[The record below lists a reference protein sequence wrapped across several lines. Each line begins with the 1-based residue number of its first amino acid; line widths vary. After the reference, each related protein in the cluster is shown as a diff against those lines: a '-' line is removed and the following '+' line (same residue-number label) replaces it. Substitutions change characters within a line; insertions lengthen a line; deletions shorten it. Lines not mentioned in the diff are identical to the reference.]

1 MYECSLCFHSLPAV
15 HSPLSNQDNSKRKLA
30 HNLPSLMGFPDGSA
44 GKESAL
50 MQETSETQVQS
61 LFEEDPLEEEMAT
74 HCSILPRESHGQRGL
89 VRSMGSPRVGHD

>member
-1 MYECSLCFHSLPAV
+1 
-15 HSPLSNQDNSKRKLA
+15 
-30 HNLPSLMGFPDGSA
+30 MGFPDGSA